1 MSAPRRD
8 RDVRNA
14 IKTLI
19 EATGQFDTVSRK
31 GLPAEYGSSAGD
43 LKLAII
49 QPDTIAQSD
58 RWDAT
63 DEIGLHV
70 DSTVMITILARNEDP
85 EVRDDL
91 AENLMWVA
99 INAIQG
105 KSLAELTAPD
115 LTRFVRAKFMKPKAP
130 ERQIVCTFVYSY
142 IVDGWSGY
150 EPDEE

>member
-1 MSAPRRD
+1 MSAPLRD

-14 IKTLI
+14 IKVLLD
-19 EATGQFDTVSRK
+19 ATEQFDSVSLK
-31 GLPAEYGSSAGD
+31 GLTTEYGSSAGD

-70 DSTVMITILARNEDP
+70 DSTLTITILARNEDP
-85 EVRDDL
+85 QTRDEI
-91 AENLMWVA
+91 AENLLFLA

-105 KSLAELTAPD
+105 KSLAGFTEPD
-115 LTRFVRAKFMKPKAP
+115 FTRFVRARWMKPKVP

-142 IVDGWSGY
+142 LVDTWSGY